1 MAKCANC
8 GAGMSCGCQKR
19 TASNGATACSSCINT
34 LESKLKN
41 AKVTAARVASTVQKT
56 AQPNEWGANRYNK
69 TK

>member
-19 TASNGATACSSCINT
+19 AASNGATACTACINT
-34 LESKLKN
+34 LEAQIQK
-41 AKVTAARVASTVQKT
+41 AKETAAVKASTVQQT

-69 TK
+69 G

>member
-8 GAGMSCGCQKR
+8 GNNMSCGCQKR

-34 LESKLKN
+34 LEAKLK
-41 AKVTAARVASTVQKT
+41 AEKTAAARTASTDQRNVTSQK
-56 AQPNEWGANRYNK
+56 WGADRY